1 MFHETSHSRSAEAGA
16 SAPVALA
23 RRARWPKTWRTWLS
37 AIAFRFSGRKHGDI
51 EKLEEI
57 KDAHW
62 ELADCASHYRQFL
75 DAQQDFIVRRS
86 GDGHVV
92 FANAAFCKAFDVR
105 REDVVGSMFQ
115 PPVVRTE
122 VPAKPPSNHRR
133 FELLR
138 TCKGKRWIAWDES
151 KVRNDLGEP
160 EVQSVGRDVTLERAA
175 EEGLKE
181 ACDQA
186 NSASRAKS
194 RFLASMSHEIRT
206 PMTGI
211 LRMISLMHDTHL
223 DDEQR
228 TYARAVEDSARALLG
243 LIDDILDF
251 SKIEAGKLDISKEP
265 FSLRTCVAQAVQLVA
280 PQASAKGLLLMST
293 VAEDVPDHVR
303 GDEMRVRQIILNLL
317 FNAVKFTDNGSVKL
331 HLALARRQAAPSGSV
346 RIAIEV
352 EDTGIGFPSDMMLQL
367 FQEFEQGEVAAG
379 RQPGGTGLGLAISR
393 RLARAMGGDI
403 IARGAPYE
411 GATFTAVLRFEI
423 AESESGAAGIAARP
437 RVTRGA
443 IIKPVKE
450 RRAPV
455 GGTFS
460 VLVAEDNEINAL
472 LSRKVIERAGGKAIV
487 VKDGRSAI
495 AAVWEAI
502 ERRNPILDLILMDV
516 LMPGIDG
523 LMAAKSIK
531 SLYAEHGHLG
541 LTSPPIIALTANA
554 FPEDRERCRAAGM
567 DDYLAKPFD
576 AQHLEDLLLRWAP
589 QRIGKTS
596 PAA

>member
-1 MFHETSHSRSAEAGA
+1 LFHETSNSRSAEASA
-16 SAPVALA
+16 SAPVAPA
-23 RRARWPKTWRTWLS
+23 RRSRWLKAWRSWLS
-37 AIAFRFSGRKHGDI
+37 GIADRFTSGGRSDV
-51 EKLEEI
+51 EKLEDI

-92 FANAAFCKAFDVR
+92 FANAAFCNAFDVR

-115 PPVVRTE
+115 PPVIRTE
-122 VPAKPPSNHRR
+122 APAKPSANHRR

-138 TCKGKRWIAWDES
+138 TRSGKRWIAWDES

-160 EVQSVGRDVTLERAA
+160 EVQSVGRDVTIERAA

-211 LRMISLMHDTHL
+211 LGMISLMHDTHL

-280 PQASAKGLLLMST
+280 PQASAKGLSLTST
-293 VAEDVPDHVR
+293 VAADVPDHVR

-317 FNAVKFTDNGSVKL
+317 FNAVKFTDNGGVKL
-331 HLALARRQAAPSGSV
+331 HLALARRQAARGGSV
-346 RIAIEV
+346 SIAIEV
-352 EDTGIGFPSDMMLQL
+352 EDTGIGFPSEMMLQL

-423 AESESGAAGIAARP
+423 VEPVSRETGTTARP
-437 RVTRGA
+437 RGRRGA
-443 IIKPVKE
+443 ITKLASESRIPC
-450 RRAPV
+450 
-455 GGTFS
+455 GGAFC

-472 LSRKVIERAGGKAIV
+472 LSRKVIERAGGRAIV

-531 SLYAEHGHLG
+531 SLYVEHRHLG

-576 AQHLEDLLLRWAP
+576 AQHLENLLLRWAP